1 MEEKFEI
8 INLQGRTG
16 ILMKIG
22 QREVVVSI
30 KMLPGADQ
38 ADNEWLA
45 EEIRALYIRY
55 YCRTRDYSK

>member
-8 INLQGRTG
+8 INLQGSTG

-30 KMLPGADQ
+30 KMMPGADQ

-45 EEIRALYIRY
+45 KEIRALYIRY
-55 YCRTRDYSK
+55 YSRTRDYNK